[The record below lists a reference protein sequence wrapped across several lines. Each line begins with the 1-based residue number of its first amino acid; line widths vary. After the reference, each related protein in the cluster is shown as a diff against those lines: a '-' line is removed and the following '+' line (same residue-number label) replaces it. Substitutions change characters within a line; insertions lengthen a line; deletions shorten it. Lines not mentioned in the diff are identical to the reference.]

1 MRILFYSPHLN
12 DYVETCEEMY
22 KKAPYLQFPLKALIY
37 ADFSEND
44 LEEMMELKINY
55 SNLGSYADPITPA
68 KKEFDYALPSRD
80 VSKEDHPNLVKYST
94 SNTCAI
100 SWATATIAAAE
111 KVLADRGTPVE
122 LSLEYLLDCYE
133 DEMKESYCDG
143 VSMADLSSFLSTRGL
158 MSEVE
163 AKRLGEN
170 KCTDESTHVFF
181 FESTRVEA
189 PNRGGLMDLVASEKP
204 TLSLMSL
211 NLLRLRYTDN
221 MNKDSE
227 IPYSGSYGRPS
238 VYGVVTGYG
247 LDEEMDNRDDL
258 DSNDVVGWWM
268 IDIAV
273 TPFEHQ
279 QVKLPMRAN
288 ETNANY
294 GGIAA
299 YAISIHYLDESPIR
313 IENYDSVS
321 DIPYYAKSLA
331 FPANSFTKDELVDL
345 SRFPYIESVSFGK
358 GSFPNA
364 RSFKAVNCPTLKR
377 IVIEDSAF
385 ANTSVFE
392 VEQTSVE
399 QLVIGSGC
407 FNGEGASNPSR
418 RLSADSTGSGL
429 EAFFALVNNPHL
441 QNVNIPSDSFTH
453 TKEVHIRGNNAMESV
468 VIEGEMGDK
477 KAPFQYAS
485 AFIVDDLM
493 NLRNVVLG
501 NKVCQA
507 CSTFS
512 VDSPLIENVS
522 VGDFCF
528 QGKDSTQKGNTAALQ
543 FQMVDKSELQSTS
556 IGKGSFSFFNRYE
569 VKSMF

>member
-1 MRILFYSPHLN
+1 
-12 DYVETCEEMY
+12 MY
-22 KKAPYLQFPLKALIY
+22 KKAPYLQFPLKASIY
-37 ADFSEND
+37 ADFNEND
-44 LEEMMELKINY
+44 LEEMMAMKITY
-55 SNLGSYADPITPA
+55 SNLGSYAEPITPA
-68 KKEFDYALPSRD
+68 KKEFDSTLPSRD
-80 VSKEDHPNLVKYST
+80 FSKDDHPDLVKYST
-94 SNTCAI
+94 SNRCAI

-122 LSLEYLLDCYE
+122 LSLEYLLDCFEE
-133 DEMKESYCDG
+133 DIEEDMKEDICEG
-143 VSMADLSSFLSTRGL
+143 VSMADLSSFLSRGL

-163 AKRLGEN
+163 AKRLGDK
-170 KCTDESTHVFF
+170 KCTDESAHVFS

-189 PNRGGLMDLVASEKP
+189 PNRGGLMDLVASGEP

-221 MNKDSE
+221 MTKDSE

-247 LDEEMDNRDDL
+247 LDEEMENRDDL

-268 IDIAV
+268 IDLAV

-279 QVKLPMRAN
+279 QIKLPMRAN
-288 ETNANY
+288 ETNANF

-299 YAISIHYLDESPIR
+299 YAFAIHYLNESPIR
-313 IENYDSVS
+313 IENFESISQV
-321 DIPYYAKSLA
+321 PYFAKSLA
-331 FPANSFTKDELVDL
+331 FPANSFEKDESVDL
-345 SRFPYIESVSFGK
+345 SQFPYMESVSFDK

-364 RSFKAVNCPTLKR
+364 RSFKAVNCPNLKK
-377 IVIEDSAF
+377 IVIADGAF
-385 ANTSVFE
+385 ANASVFE
-392 VEQTSVE
+392 VENTSVE
-399 QLVIGSGC
+399 QLSIGTGC
-407 FNGEGASNPSR
+407 FNGEGTSNPSR
-418 RLSADSTGSGL
+418 RLSTENTDSTESGL
-429 EAFFALVNNPHL
+429 ESIFALINNTYV
-441 QNVNIPSDSFTH
+441 QNIYIPSDSFTH

-468 VIEGEMGDK
+468 VIEGELGDK

-485 AFIVDDLM
+485 SFIVDELI

-528 QGKDSTQKGNTAALQ
+528 QGKDSTQQGNTAALQ

-556 IGKGSFSFFNRYE
+556 IGKGSFSYFNRYE
-569 VKSMF
+569 VKSM